1 MKKMSNSSIV
11 IRDLYKSYGEV
22 QALGGID
29 LEIPNGQIFGILGP
43 NGSGKTTL
51 LKIITS
57 IMEPTSG
64 LVVVNGINAGE
75 NPMKVKTIVGYV
87 PETPTLYESLTPLEF
102 LGFVGSIRKVDHN
115 ILSERINRFAS
126 AFEIEDKMNNFIG
139 SLSFGTKQKVAII
152 SAFIHDPEI
161 IVLDEGMN
169 GLDPRSAKILKNLL
183 LDFVSAGKTVLFS
196 THVLEVA
203 ESVCNRMA
211 IIYKGN
217 IVDVG
222 TLKELRE
229 SAGEKD
235 AKLEDI
241 FLNATGDSDLKPV
254 IESLKETLS
263 K

>member
-1 MKKMSNSSIV
+1 MPDSSIV
-11 IRDLYKSYGEV
+11 IQDLFKNYGDV
-22 QALGGID
+22 RALDGIG
-29 LEIPNGQIFGILGP
+29 LEIPGGQIFGILGP

-57 IMEPTSG
+57 ILEPTSG
-64 LVVVNGINAGE
+64 IVRVNGISATE
-75 NPMKVKTIVGYV
+75 DPMKIKSIIGYV
-87 PETPTLYESLTPLEF
+87 PETPTLYESLTPVEF
-102 LGFVGSIRKVDHN
+102 LGFVGSIRKIKHE
-115 ILSERINRFAS
+115 ILSERITRFAR

-139 SLSFGTKQKVAII
+139 SLSFGTKQKVAIM

-161 IVLDEGMN
+161 IILDEGMN

-183 LDFVSAGKTVLFS
+183 LDYVASGRTVIFS

-203 ESVCNRMA
+203 ESVCHRMA
-211 IIYKGN
+211 IIYKGR

-222 TLKELRE
+222 TLRELRE

-241 FLNATGDSDLKPV
+241 FLNVTGDSDLRPV
-254 IESLKETLS
+254 IESLRETLNR
-263 K
+263 